1 MKVSIIIPVF
11 NEANTILK
19 ILKKLKKIKKINK
32 EIIIINDGST
42 DDTKKII
49 EKKCKGLFN
58 KLISYKNNRGKGYAC
73 RKGLK
78 SVTGKIVIIQD
89 ADLEYDPKDYLKLLN
104 PILKKKTNVV
114 YGSRVLKGGVRIRP
128 RSFDVIIRLSANHFL
143 TFLSNILNNHN
154 LTDAHT
160 CYKVFKSN
168 LIKKI
173 NLYEDG
179 FNFCPEI
186 TAQFS
191 KINERI
197 QKFQLITMV
206 ELTIQVK
213 KFIFQMVLK
222 QSMHYLNTIF
232 FVKL

>member
-11 NEANTILK
+11 NESNTILK
-19 ILKKLKKIKKINK
+19 ILKKIKKIKKINK

-78 SVTGKIVIIQD
+78 NVTGKIVIIQD

-128 RSFDVIIRLSANHFL
+128 RSFDVVVRLSANHFL

-197 QKFQLITMV
+197 YEVPINYYGRTHDQG
-206 ELTIQVK
+206 K
-213 KFIFQMVLK
+213 KIYFSDGIKAIYALFKYNILR
-222 QSMHYLNTIF
+222 
-232 FVKL
+232 

>member
-19 ILKKLKKIKKINK
+19 ILKKIKKIKKINK

-78 SVTGKIVIIQD
+78 TVTGKIVIIQD

-128 RSFDVIIRLSANHFL
+128 RSFDVVVRLSANHFL

-197 QKFQLITMV
+197 YEVPINYYGRTHDQG
-206 ELTIQVK
+206 K
-213 KFIFQMVLK
+213 KIYFSDGIKAIYALFKYNILR
-222 QSMHYLNTIF
+222 
-232 FVKL
+232 

>member
-11 NEANTILK
+11 NESNTILK
-19 ILKKLKKIKKINK
+19 ILKKIKKIKKINK

-78 SVTGKIVIIQD
+78 NVTGKIVIIQD

-128 RSFDVIIRLSANHFL
+128 RSFDVVVRLSANHFL

-173 NLYEDG
+173 NLFEDG

-197 QKFQLITMV
+197 HEVPINYYGRTHDQG
-206 ELTIQVK
+206 K
-213 KFIFQMVLK
+213 KIYFSDGIKAIYALFKYNIFR
-222 QSMHYLNTIF
+222 
-232 FVKL
+232 

>member
-1 MKVSIIIPVF
+1 M
-11 NEANTILK
+11 
-19 ILKKLKKIKKINK
+19 
-32 EIIIINDGST
+32 
-42 DDTKKII
+42 
-49 EKKCKGLFN
+49 
-58 KLISYKNNRGKGYAC
+58 
-73 RKGLK
+73 
-78 SVTGKIVIIQD
+78 TGKIVIIQD

-128 RSFDVIIRLSANHFL
+128 RSFDVVVRLSANHFL
-143 TFLSNILNNHN
+143 TFLSNLLNNHN

-197 QKFQLITMV
+197 YEVPINYYGRTHDQG
-206 ELTIQVK
+206 K
-213 KFIFQMVLK
+213 KIYFSDGIKAIYALFKYNILR
-222 QSMHYLNTIF
+222 
-232 FVKL
+232 

>member
-19 ILKKLKKIKKINK
+19 ILKKIKKIKKINK

-78 SVTGKIVIIQD
+78 TVTGKIVIIQD

-128 RSFDVIIRLSANHFL
+128 RSFDVVVRLSANHFL

-197 QKFQLITMV
+197 HEVPINYYGRTHDQG
-206 ELTIQVK
+206 K
-213 KFIFQMVLK
+213 KIYFSDGIKAIYALFKYNILR
-222 QSMHYLNTIF
+222 
-232 FVKL
+232 

>member
-1 MKVSIIIPVF
+1 MKISIIIPVF
-11 NEANTILK
+11 NEARTILK
-19 ILKKLKKIKKINK
+19 ILKKIKNIKKINK
-32 EIIIINDGST
+32 EVIIINDGST
-42 DDTKKII
+42 DETKKII

-58 KLISYKNNRGKGYAC
+58 KLISYKHNRGKGYAC

-78 SVTGKIVIIQD
+78 NVTGKIVIIQD
-89 ADLEYDPKDYLKLLN
+89 ADLEYDPRDYLKLLN
-104 PILKKKTNVV
+104 PIFKKKTNVV

-128 RSFDVIIRLSANHFL
+128 NSFDVIIRLSANHFL
-143 TFLSNILNNHN
+143 TFLSNLLNNHN

-173 NLYEDG
+173 NLHEDG

-191 KINERI
+191 KINEQIYEVPINYYGRTHD
-197 QKFQLITMV
+197 QG
-206 ELTIQVK
+206 K
-213 KFIFQMVLK
+213 KIYFSDGIKAIYALFKYNILR
-222 QSMHYLNTIF
+222 
-232 FVKL
+232 

>member
-1 MKVSIIIPVF
+1 MKISIIIPVF
-11 NEANTILK
+11 NEANTILQ
-19 ILKKLKKIKKINK
+19 ILKKIKEIKKINK
-32 EIIIINDGST
+32 EVIIINDGST

-49 EKKCKGLFN
+49 EIKCKGLFN
-58 KLISYKNNRGKGYAC
+58 KLISYKQNRGKGYAC
-73 RKGLK
+73 RRGLK

-128 RSFDVIIRLSANHFL
+128 RSFDVVIRLSANHFL

-173 NLYEDG
+173 KLYEDG

-197 QKFQLITMV
+197 YEVPINYYGRTHDQG
-206 ELTIQVK
+206 K
-213 KFIFQMVLK
+213 KIYFSDGIKAIYALFKYNILR
-222 QSMHYLNTIF
+222 
-232 FVKL
+232 

>member
-1 MKVSIIIPVF
+1 MKISIINPVF

-19 ILKKLKKIKKINK
+19 ILKKIKKIKKINK
-32 EIIIINDGST
+32 EVIIINDGST
-42 DDTKKII
+42 DETKKII
-49 EKKCKGLFN
+49 EKKCRGLFS
-58 KLISYKNNRGKGYAC
+58 KLISYKHNRGKGYAC

-78 SVTGKIVIIQD
+78 NVTGKIVIIQD

-128 RSFDVIIRLSANHFL
+128 RSFDVVVRLSANHFL

-197 QKFQLITMV
+197 HEVPINYYGRTHDQG
-206 ELTIQVK
+206 K
-213 KFIFQMVLK
+213 KIYFSDGIKAIYALFKYNILR
-222 QSMHYLNTIF
+222 
-232 FVKL
+232 

>member
-1 MKVSIIIPVF
+1 MKISIIIPVF
-11 NEANTILK
+11 NEANTILQ
-19 ILKKLKKIKKINK
+19 ILKKIKEIKKINK
-32 EIIIINDGST
+32 EVIIINDGST

-49 EKKCKGLFN
+49 EIKCKGLFN
-58 KLISYKNNRGKGYAC
+58 KLISYKQNRGKGYAC
-73 RKGLK
+73 RRGLK

-128 RSFDVIIRLSANHFL
+128 RSFDVVIRLSANHFL

-168 LIKKI
+168 LLKKI
-173 NLYEDG
+173 KLYEDG

-197 QKFQLITMV
+197 YEVPINYYGRTHDQG
-206 ELTIQVK
+206 K
-213 KFIFQMVLK
+213 KIYFSDGIKAIYALFKYNILR
-222 QSMHYLNTIF
+222 
-232 FVKL
+232 

>member
-19 ILKKLKKIKKINK
+19 ILKKIKKIKKINK

-78 SVTGKIVIIQD
+78 NVTGKIVIIQD

-128 RSFDVIIRLSANHFL
+128 RSFDVVVRLSANHFL

-197 QKFQLITMV
+197 HEVPINYYGRTHDQG
-206 ELTIQVK
+206 K
-213 KFIFQMVLK
+213 KIYFSDGIKAIYALFKYNILR
-222 QSMHYLNTIF
+222 
-232 FVKL
+232 

>member
-19 ILKKLKKIKKINK
+19 ILKKIKKIKKINK

-128 RSFDVIIRLSANHFL
+128 RSFDVVVRLSANHFL

-197 QKFQLITMV
+197 YEVPINYYGRTHDQG
-206 ELTIQVK
+206 K
-213 KFIFQMVLK
+213 KIYFSDGIKAIYALFKYNILR
-222 QSMHYLNTIF
+222 
-232 FVKL
+232 

>member
-19 ILKKLKKIKKINK
+19 ILKKIKKIKKINK

-78 SVTGKIVIIQD
+78 SVTGKIVIIRD

-128 RSFDVIIRLSANHFL
+128 RSFDVVVRLSANHFL

-197 QKFQLITMV
+197 HEVPINYYGRTHDQG
-206 ELTIQVK
+206 K
-213 KFIFQMVLK
+213 KIYFSDGIKAIYALFKYNILR
-222 QSMHYLNTIF
+222 
-232 FVKL
+232 

>member
-11 NEANTILK
+11 NESNTILK
-19 ILKKLKKIKKINK
+19 ILKKIKKIKKINK

-78 SVTGKIVIIQD
+78 TVTGKIVIIQD

-128 RSFDVIIRLSANHFL
+128 RSFDVVVRLSANHFL
-143 TFLSNILNNHN
+143 TFLSNLLNNHN

-197 QKFQLITMV
+197 HEVPINYYGRTHDQG
-206 ELTIQVK
+206 K
-213 KFIFQMVLK
+213 KIYFSDGIKAIYALFKYNILR
-222 QSMHYLNTIF
+222 
-232 FVKL
+232 